1 MAAENGKDYRIY
13 VTSGNSAIAG
23 ETSSSITINGTT
35 IDTSSKDTDWNTAI
49 MGSKSWELSG
59 SFVYDNTSGAEQEDM
74 FDALET
80 GASVE
85 IFWGKLTSS
94 TRTRGYTGNALITNV
109 SISSE
114 RDGVVTKDVTFMGTG
129 KLNKVPTTTT
139 SGS

>member
-13 VTSGNSAIAG
+13 VTNGNSAIAG

-85 IFWGKLTSS
+85 IFWGKLTGS
-94 TRTRGYTGNALITNV
+94 TRTRGFSGNALITNV

-114 RDGVVTKDVTFMGTG
+114 RDGVVTKEVSFMGTG
-129 KLNKVPTTTT
+129 KLNKIPATTT

>member
-13 VTSGNSAIAG
+13 VTNGNSAIAG

-74 FDALET
+74 FDALEA
-80 GASVE
+80 GSSVE
-85 IFWGKLTSS
+85 IFWGKLTGS
-94 TRTRGYTGNALITNV
+94 TRTRGYTGNALITSV

-114 RDGVVTKDVTFMGTG
+114 RDGVVTKDVSFMGTG
-129 KLNKVPTTTT
+129 KLNKVPPTTT